1 MKKSYTFWRIYMA
14 KYSNWWLYIGI
25 FLCASGIGTV
35 VGVVFVAVW
44 MFGHLKE
51 KKLGGTEIHHH
62 YNNKYDGDRFNE
74 NHEYKIVNV
83 KAGREKG
90 TYKFDGQLGEW
101 K

>member
-1 MKKSYTFWRIYMA
+1 MNKDKVESLSEKFYL
-14 KYSNWWLYIGI
+14 S
-25 FLCASGIGTV
+25 SH
-35 VGVVFVAVW
+35 
-44 MFGHLKE
+44 GHLKE